1 MCRSVL
7 CNGANSTFCAKLSKR
22 HVSFALTL
30 TLSPEGEG
38 MRGNEH
44 LVHAGVDVELWLLVP
59 WFCSRFV
66 QQKEKGG
73 QYDGVDPL
81 LGNR

>member
-1 MCRSVL
+1 
-7 CNGANSTFCAKLSKR
+7 
-22 HVSFALTL
+22 
-30 TLSPEGEG
+30 

-44 LVHAGVDVELWLLVP
+44 LVHAGVDIELWLLVP

-73 QYDGVDPL
+73 QHDGVDPL
-81 LGNR
+81 LGDR